1 MKKKIIAII
10 VVLLVVVIAG
20 CAIDWETTHG
30 NRSLMDTKNRFN
42 RAIISLP
49 NGEVVD
55 GKISSWLDYADSDVV
70 QVTINGVTYLTS
82 YTNVCLIND

>member
-20 CAIDWETTHG
+20 CAIYWETTHG